1 MKTTSTLLALAL
13 GAFVCTPVFAA
24 EEHKHDHDKKIAGP
38 NGGRVIT
45 AVEPHLEFLVLP
57 DRKVKITAL
66 GEDNKPTKLGAQS
79 VSITA
84 GERSKPTKLSFAK
97 DGESLVSDVALPAGD
112 DYPLVAQI
120 KTGADA
126 KPVLEKFTL
135 NLSDCPECD
144 LKEYACI
151 CDHDHDHEKGD
162 KKKGK

>member
-1 MKTTSTLLALAL
+1 MKTTSTLLAIAL
-13 GAFVCTPVFAA
+13 GAFVGNPIFAA
-24 EEHKHDHDKKIAGP
+24 EDHKHDHAKKIAGP

-66 GEDNKPTKLGAQS
+66 GEDNKPTKLEAQTVS
-79 VSITA
+79 VTA
-84 GERSKPTKLSFAK
+84 GDRSNPTKLSFAK
-97 DGESLVSDVALPAGD
+97 EGDALVSDAALPAGD

-120 KTGADA
+120 KTSADA
-126 KPVLEKFTL
+126 KPVLEKFTMDFT
-135 NLSDCPECD
+135 DCPECD

-151 CDHDHDHEKGD
+151 CDHDHGDD